1 MRFSIRD
8 IFWMT
13 ALVAMAMGWRL
24 DAWRRDWTTKS
35 AQMRKDYYNLMSDLA
50 RSEAQK
56 MSEAKR
62 KYQELAGA
70 LQRESDAAEKRE
82 RAAATETHPT
92 P

>member
-13 ALVAMAMGWRL
+13 ALVAMALGWGL

-56 MSEAKR
+56 MSEAKL
-62 KYQELAGA
+62 KYQQPANA
-70 LQRESDAAEKRE
+70 LQREREAVESSEPIGPAESGANR
-82 RAAATETHPT
+82 
-92 P
+92 